1 MFWHIFKTE
10 IKATV
15 REKSFIFWMM
25 AFPIILG
32 TFFHLAFSNVYDT
45 ETLIDTVPA
54 AIVEKTENKAFNEA
68 IKAVST
74 GDEAILDIEYTDENS
89 ALDLLEKGEIE
100 AIVYVDE
107 KISMTVPPN
116 GSNINQTIIKEF
128 LDTYRINEAV
138 ITDTMQNNPQ
148 KLNDVITA
156 LTSEFTG
163 NKNISLTDGNM
174 DAYEAYFFNLIAMV
188 ATFGMLTGLFA
199 AISNQA
205 NLSYCAMRRCVAP
218 THKLTAIAASILARF
233 IAQSASV
240 ITAITYIKFVLG
252 HELCDNIVL
261 IYLSGIIGTFTAISM
276 GFFIGS
282 IGKLAEN
289 IKIGISISV
298 TMILC
303 FFSGLMARDMK
314 IVVEEHF
321 PILNRISPAALIC
334 DMYYCLNMYD
344 DYNMYIQK
352 VLSLLIIAVIF
363 IFGGFLLTR
372 RKKYASL

>member
-148 KLNDVITA
+148 KINEVITA

-174 DAYEAYFFNLIAMV
+174 DTYEAFFFNLIAMV
-188 ATFGMLTGLFA
+188 ATFGMLTGLYA

-205 NLSYCAMRRCVAP
+205 NLSDCAMRRCVAP
-218 THKLTAIAASILARF
+218 THKLTSITASILARF

-303 FFSGLMARDMK
+303 FFSGLMAGNMK
-314 IVVEEHF
+314 IIIEENF

-334 DMYYCLNMYD
+334 DLYYCLNMYD